1 MNKIMK
7 RLVGFG
13 GMMLSSSKELFNRKE
28 SEWLWRLLQAL
39 SVNEKEKEKKKR
51 FSTEITRT
59 QREAWERGHGPPQPP
74 IYL

>member
-39 SVNEKEKEKKKR
+39 SVNEKEKEKKKDL
-51 FSTEITRT
+51 
-59 QREAWERGHGPPQPP
+59 A
-74 IYL
+74 LK